1 MIEAL
6 KGNRFEY
13 TKLTPEEQK
22 ERCILGTLYGP
33 IADTKKPTRN
43 GRIYPKEAWEN
54 ALNNEIFQEQ
64 LQSKCILGEL
74 EHPDRDAIDPRE
86 ACVALASTP
95 KIGSDGLL
103 YGEFHILDL
112 PNGRILKTLCD
123 YGTIVGVSSRGNGD
137 LVEDY
142 EGNDSVDPETFDLTT
157 WDVVLLPAVKEAR
170 QAYVRE
176 SLDKNRKSL
185 KESLD
190 SLLSNS
196 EGKDKKIMEETM
208 KKVNEKLNEGL
219 NTQETKSEDINEVKS
234 DNTLVANDNGTTQII
249 NSLTEAL
256 KDKANLENTIKELQ
270 EQLAVRDSK
279 VNKLQEEL
287 DKYKDTTSRLTSIAT
302 KSKNL
307 SKDNSQLQ
315 EQLDLCKKE
324 IEELKSKN
332 SKLIEQK
339 RENISTKKTLNE
351 SIAKQSLDNKKL
363 NEQLEQTSKQL
374 DNQKKL
380 YEAKINSIKNDNDAI
395 QKELNDKIESL
406 RESVTKKSKLV
417 EGYKKLANDT
427 VDKYIQF
434 RALMLGVSK
443 NEIKNRLPESYNLS
457 DIDVVCEKL
466 QDYSLN
472 ISKLPFDLRES
483 KNNSLRV
490 KIKSQED
497 DLLSNL
503 TPNKKYDDADE
514 VDESLLKLASQV

>member
-1 MIEAL
+1 MLESV
-6 KGNRFEY
+6 KGNKFEY

-22 ERCILGTLYGP
+22 ERGILGTLYGV
-33 IADTKKPTRN
+33 IADTTKPTRN
-43 GRIYPKEAWEN
+43 GRLYPREAWEN
-54 ALNNEIFQEQ
+54 AINNEIFQEQ
-64 LQSKCILGEL
+64 LQNKCVLGEL

-86 ACVALASTP
+86 ACMCLASTP

-123 YGTIVGVSSRGNGD
+123 YGTTIGVSSRGNGD

-157 WDVVLLPAVKEAR
+157 WDAVILPAVKSAR
-170 QAYVRE
+170 MNYMKE
-176 SLDKNRKSL
+176 SLNGKKSL

-190 SLLSNS
+190 SLVSKS
-196 EGKDKKIMEETM
+196 DDSDKKIMEETM

-219 NTQETKSEDINEVKS
+219 NTQKSEDINEVKS

-443 NEIKNRLPESYNLS
+443 NEIKNRLPESYNLR